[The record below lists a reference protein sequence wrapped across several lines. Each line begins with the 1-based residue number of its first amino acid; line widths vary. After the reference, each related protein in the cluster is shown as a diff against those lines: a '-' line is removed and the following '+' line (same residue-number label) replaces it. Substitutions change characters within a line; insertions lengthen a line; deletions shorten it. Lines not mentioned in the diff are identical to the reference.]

1 MTATDLLSSKHIKY
15 VASILDGSLRQVGER
30 LNERFLSVE
39 YELFP
44 FDSDRVVLTFGA
56 EKVRE
61 DRINGLEVPIAD
73 SRYYSLSLGDLKVND
88 DKLEG
93 EVECRTWSGP
103 LVVNPSPTES
113 YMADVKLVFSDKFSV
128 RLSFDRAEDI
138 GQISSIIYRAA
149 EECVSKVRETIKEG
163 ERSPAN
169 FSKLNESSYHALF
182 NARNKQNTQ

>member
-1 MTATDLLSSKHIKY
+1 MAATGLLGSKHLKY
-15 VASILDGSLRQVGER
+15 ITSIFDTSLRQVGER

-44 FDSDRVVLTFGA
+44 FDSARVVMTFGA
-56 EKVRE
+56 ERVRE
-61 DRINGLEVPIAD
+61 DRINELEVPIAD

-88 DKLEG
+88 NELEG
-93 EVECRTWSGP
+93 EVECHTWSGP
-103 LVVNPSPTES
+103 LVVNPSPSEL

-149 EECVSKVRETIKEG
+149 EECVSKVKEK
-163 ERSPAN
+163 N
-169 FSKLNESSYHALF
+169 H
-182 NARNKQNTQ
+182 